1 MYDVVLLHRLTSD
14 LLSHYKVIVVPN
26 IPWMNDDQIAAI
38 RAYKKNGGKIYTIGS
53 THELRELADL
63 QSTVTVLEEAH
74 TAIGRRELLSKLAQ
88 LSGEQLIQLDGTN
101 YVAAN
106 VVKKT
111 DSDRV
116 ILHLVNYDKPLKNV
130 RVKLNLDGVVKRIDA
145 ERVKLFSPD
154 AEPEPVEVVA
164 VRDSQVELV
173 LPTLEVYD
181 IVAIN

>member
-1 MYDVVLLHRLTSD
+1 
-14 LLSHYKVIVVPN
+14 
-26 IPWMNDDQIAAI
+26 
-38 RAYKKNGGKIYTIGS
+38 
-53 THELRELADL
+53 
-63 QSTVTVLEEAH
+63 
-74 TAIGRRELLSKLAQ
+74 
-88 LSGEQLIQLDGTN
+88 
-101 YVAAN
+101 